1 MTLEL
6 DVKKHVVELQ
16 NKKKI
21 KLSESKLLNLSS
33 IFTFIAF
40 KSTNL
45 NVTSCYGFWKR
56 YRVTQHTQTRTCRF
70 CAVSYCGYHHE
81 KKPLLNEAMQFGFQY
96 IKLENSNHES
106 NCRKQISSKYRIQI
120 VSSLKRLMLIKYTW

>member
-6 DVKKHVVELQ
+6 DVKKHIVELQ
-16 NKKKI
+16 NKKK

-45 NVTSCYGFWKR
+45 NF
-56 YRVTQHTQTRTCRF
+56 YRVTQHTQTHRF
-70 CAVSYCGYHHE
+70 CAVSYCGYYQ
-81 KKPLLNEAMQFGFQY
+81 KKKKTLKRSDAIRCSVY
-96 IKLENSNHES
+96 IT
-106 NCRKQISSKYRIQI
+106 RKQ
-120 VSSLKRLMLIKYTW
+120 